1 MAPGMLHALLAA
13 DRPALEW
20 ERVEINSSVPEDAE
34 VAAIVKVY
42 QDLIGERA
50 PLVMQPSC
58 Q

>member
-1 MAPGMLHALLAA
+1 MLNALVAA
-13 DRPALEW
+13 ERPALQW

-50 PLVMQPSC
+50 PLVMQPSF